1 MLVDVRLLAAGSIL
15 EGPDPNV
22 LLQHVVDVSGTVL
35 CLCCLPAVLQELLSS
50 SSSSFSSFS
59 SQIPELLIN
68 LMNDPSVQVRDSVAW
83 TIGRVCEHIPSAVL
97 NDQYL
102 LKLLEGLCTGLL
114 GEPRVATN
122 VCWVRR
128 HIELSHP

>member
-1 MLVDVRLLAAGSIL
+1 MLVDVCLLAAGSIL

-22 LLQHVVDVSGTVL
+22 LLQHVTDVSGTTL
-35 CLCCLPAVLQELLSS
+35 YLCCVPAILQELLSF
-50 SSSSFSSFS
+50 SSSFSP
-59 SQIPELLIN
+59 QIPELLIN

-128 HIELSHP
+128 HMN

>member
-1 MLVDVRLLAAGSIL
+1 MS
-15 EGPDPNV
+15 
-22 LLQHVVDVSGTVL
+22 VL
-35 CLCCLPAVLQELLSS
+35 CTWELQELFLLLLLCP
-50 SSSSFSSFS
+50 
-59 SQIPELLIN
+59 QIPELLIN

-122 VCWVRR
+122 VCWVRS
-128 HIELSHP
+128 HTELSQS

>member
-1 MLVDVRLLAAGSIL
+1 MEQLY
-15 EGPDPNV
+15 
-22 LLQHVVDVSGTVL
+22 L
-35 CLCCLPAVLQELLSS
+35 CVPAVLQELSF
-50 SSSSFSSFS
+50 SSSSFSSSFS
-59 SQIPELLIN
+59 PQIPELLIN

-102 LKLLEGLCTGLL
+102 LKLLEGLCSGLL